1 MADLAQ
7 PRLSSVRIF
16 TADLDRARGFYGKV
30 LGLEEIQADG
40 EEGFAIF
47 RAADGIM
54 LMLETVELED
64 EEAAEQLIGRFTGL
78 GFAVSS
84 LSESFAALR
93 AKGVRFDGL
102 PERQPWGGFIAQCE
116 DPDGNILTLIEYP
129 KE

>member
-1 MADLAQ
+1 MADSAQ
-7 PRLSSVRIF
+7 PRLSSVRVF
-16 TADLDRARGFYGKV
+16 TADLGPARVFYGKV
-30 LGLEEIQADG
+30 LGLEEVQADA

-54 LMLETVELED
+54 LMLETVDPED

-78 GFAVSS
+78 GFAVPS

-116 DPDGNILTLIEYP
+116 DPDGNALTLIEYP

>member
-7 PRLSSVRIF
+7 PRLSSVRVF
-16 TADLDRARGFYGKV
+16 TADLARARGFYGKI
-30 LGLEEIQADG
+30 LGLEEIQADA

-54 LMLETVELED
+54 LMIETVDPED
-64 EEAAEQLIGRFTGL
+64 EEAAEYLIGRFTGL
-78 GFAVSS
+78 GFAVPS

-116 DPDGNILTLIEYP
+116 DPDGNTLTLIEYP